1 MIGLAVTDMNPFDFV
16 NSISYNKKDLMVG
29 TENDEL
35 AEKGYT
41 PFLVNK
47 ALSYYPDTI
56 AYANEI
62 NGMHHIDN
70 KLQYH
75 YLLNSIRPQKR
86 FSKWSKRQDSAD
98 LNAIKQYFN
107 YNDRRAQEALS
118 ILSVAQ
124 INEIKEKL
132 VEGGT

>member
-1 MIGLAVTDMNPFDFV
+1 MNPFDFV

-62 NGMHHIDN
+62 NGMHHVDN

>member
-1 MIGLAVTDMNPFDFV
+1 MIGHAVTDMNPFDFV

-62 NGMHHIDN
+62 NGMHHVDN

>member
-35 AEKGYT
+35 AEKGYA

-62 NGMHHIDN
+62 NGMHHVDN

>member
-62 NGMHHIDN
+62 NGMHHVDN